1 MQQTD
6 TRLSTKRNDWNDKRI
21 QTDHRCPFF
30 SPIPDAY
37 LCVRVD
43 LAPDKKKMC
52 EKLGLGRRAVG
63 PSGRRDDAE
72 IGPWAVGRGP
82 AFNNTRT

>member
-6 TRLSTKRNDWNDKRI
+6 TRLSTKWNDWNDKRI
-21 QTDHRCPFF
+21 QTDHRCRFF

-43 LAPDKKKMC
+43 LAPDKKNVWKI
-52 EKLGLGRRAVG
+52 RTG
-63 PSGRRDDAE
+63 PPGCWAF
-72 IGPWAVGRGP
+72 GP
-82 AFNNTRT
+82 